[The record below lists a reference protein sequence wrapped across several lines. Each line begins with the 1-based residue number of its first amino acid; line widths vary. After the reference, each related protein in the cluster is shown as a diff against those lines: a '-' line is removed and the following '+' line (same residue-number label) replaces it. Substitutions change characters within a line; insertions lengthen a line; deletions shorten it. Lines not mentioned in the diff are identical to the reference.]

1 MEPRQK
7 ELMRCSVWGEK
18 EWKQRGKEEKKKRI
32 LSNWRNSARYL
43 MGKIDVTAA
52 EIRWASDNLERLKT
66 KSKKL
71 EGRHRELQTEIEKAW
86 RKCVAARLKRRELH
100 RKGE

>member
-7 ELMRCSVWGEK
+7 ELMRCSFWGEK
-18 EWKQRGKEEKKKRI
+18 EWVQRKKEEKKKRL
-32 LSNWRNSARYL
+32 LSNLHNSARKY

-66 KSKKL
+66 KAKKL
-71 EGRHRELQTEIEKAW
+71 EGRHRELQTEIEQTR
-86 RKCVAARLKRRELH
+86 RKVIAARFKRRELH
-100 RKGE
+100 RKGK